1 MAAND
6 INKRPNYFDGQ
17 FLQDIDFRAEQ
28 DYYLDRQRRFGR
40 LLCVSGISEGLTVS
54 AVAIGTAANSSLK
67 FTVAEG
73 TAIDSLGRQLVLAN
87 ATTIASKTT
96 DGVWLLTIR
105 YDQQLTDPQA
115 DGAESFTRWQETPL
129 LEFVLDAK
137 GNIVLA
143 RVTIQNGTISAFDL
157 TVRQYAGIALPNAT
171 SSKGATLRTSAINP
185 NSDLAVL
192 SGSLSITGQ
201 LSVTQPISGDQ
212 ATFNAI
218 GIGITNPADISK
230 KLQIEQGELRIRA
243 SHNQTTAD
251 IAAFLSLD
259 QKQGLGVGSNR
270 IEAIGSNPDQ
280 SIELRPKGS
289 GQVAV
294 MQTLSVQKDAIAEA
308 IDDAHL
314 NITAT
319 SRNFSDY
326 AKLRFQRNDFSGWLG
341 YHGLSDPAQS
351 KAGEFVLWDGA
362 QKQPAALKVGDLVA
376 TRSITAGTSTTGVT
390 LRSDGT
396 IRSPLWKVT
405 QLFNNI
411 PGPLPG
417 KANAKFSSQGG
428 TILVFASGTGVGN
441 KVGPI
446 GIKIQIDS
454 KDIGVVQADSPTGGG
469 TTRYCLIGNAIVV
482 PNLGAGEHT
491 LILAPL
497 DNTNTN
503 DRDYFNVTLLE
514 FPF

>member
-6 INKRPNYFDGQ
+6 IDKRPNYFDGQ

-28 DYYLDRQRRFGR
+28 DYFLDRQRRFGR
-40 LLCVSGISEGLTVS
+40 LLCVAGISEGLTVS

-73 TAIDSLGRQLVLAN
+73 TAIDSLGRQLVLTN

-96 DGVWLLTIR
+96 DGAWLLIIR
-105 YDQQLTDPQA
+105 YDQKLIEPQA
-115 DGAESFTRWQETPL
+115 DGVESFTRWQEAPL
-129 LEFVLDAK
+129 LEFVADAK
-137 GNIVLA
+137 GNVVLA
-143 RVTIQNGTISAFDL
+143 KVTIQNSAISAFDL
-157 TVRQYAGIALPNAT
+157 SVRQYAGIALPNAT

-201 LSVTQPISGDQ
+201 LSVTQPIAGDQ
-212 ATFNAI
+212 ATFNAM

-270 IEAIGSNPDQ
+270 IEAIGSSPDQ

-294 MQTLSVQKDAIAEA
+294 MQTLSVQKGAIAEA

-314 NITAT
+314 NITASST
-319 SRNFSDY
+319 NFSDY

-341 YHGLSDPAQS
+341 YHGSSDPAQS

-362 QKQPAALKVGDLVA
+362 QKQPAALRVGDLLA

-390 LRSDGT
+390 LRSNGT
-396 IRSPLWKVT
+396 IQSPLWKVT
-405 QLFNNI
+405 QLLNNKEGSLSI
-411 PGPLPG
+411 E
-417 KANAKFSSQGG
+417 AKFSSQGG
-428 TILVFASGTGVGN
+428 TILVLASGTGIGKAVGL
-441 KVGPI
+441 I
-446 GIKIQIDS
+446 GVQIQIDGS
-454 KDIGVVQADSPTGGG
+454 NRGTVQADAPTAN
-469 TTRYCLIGNAIVV
+469 TRYCLIGNAIVV
-482 PNLGAGEHT
+482 QGLGAGEHT
-491 LILAPL
+491 LTLVAL
-497 DNTNTN
+497 NSNTTTN
-503 DRDYFNVTLLE
+503 NRDYFNVTLLE

>member
-6 INKRPNYFDGQ
+6 IDKRPNYFDGQ

-28 DYYLDRQRRFGR
+28 DYYLDRQRRLGR

-54 AVAIGTAANSSLK
+54 AVAIGTAANASLK

-73 TAIDSLGRQLVLAN
+73 TAIDSLGRQLVLTT

-96 DGVWLLTIR
+96 DGVWVLIIR
-105 YDQQLTDPQA
+105 YDQKLIEPQA

-129 LEFVLDAK
+129 LEFVADPK
-137 GNIVLA
+137 GNVVLA
-143 RVTIQNGTISAFDL
+143 KVTIQNGAISAFDL
-157 TVRQYAGIALPNAT
+157 SVRQYAGIALPNAT
-171 SSKGATLRTSAINP
+171 SSRGATLRTSSDNP

-201 LSVTQPISGDQ
+201 LRVTQPIAGDQ
-212 ATFNAI
+212 ATFNAV
-218 GIGITNPADISK
+218 GIGVTNPNEMSK
-230 KLQIEQGELRIRA
+230 KLHIEQGELRIRA
-243 SHNQTTAD
+243 SHSQTTAD

-259 QKQGLGVGSNR
+259 QKQGLGLGSNR

-294 MQTLSVQKDAIAEA
+294 MQTLSVQKNAIAEA

-314 NITAT
+314 NISASST
-319 SRNFSDY
+319 NFSDY

-351 KAGEFVLWDGA
+351 KAGEFVLWDA
-362 QKQPAALKVGDLVA
+362 VQKQPAALKVGDLVA
-376 TRSITAGTSTTGVT
+376 TRSITAGASTTGVT
-390 LRSDGT
+390 LRSNGT
-396 IRSPLWKVT
+396 IQSPLWKVT
-405 QLFNNI
+405 QLLNNKV
-411 PGPLPG
+411 GSLPTE
-417 KANAKFSSQGG
+417 AKFSSQGG
-428 TILVFASGTGVGN
+428 TMLVLASGTGISKAVGL
-441 KVGPI
+441 I
-446 GIKIQIDS
+446 GIQLQID
-454 KDIGVVQADSPTGGG
+454 GNNRGAVQADAPAAN
-469 TTRYCLIGNAIVV
+469 TRYCLIANAIVV
-482 PNLGAGEHT
+482 QGLGAGEHT
-491 LILAPL
+491 LTLAALNP
-497 DNTNTN
+497 NTVTN
-503 DRDYFNVTLLE
+503 DRDYFNVTILE